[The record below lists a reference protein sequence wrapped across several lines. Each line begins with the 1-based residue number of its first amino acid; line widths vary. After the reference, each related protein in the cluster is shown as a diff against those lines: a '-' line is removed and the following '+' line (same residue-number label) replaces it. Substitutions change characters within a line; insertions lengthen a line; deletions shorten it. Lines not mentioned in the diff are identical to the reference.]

1 MEFMVNGKKK
11 ICSES
16 MTVSN
21 LLDLLGIRSELVV
34 VEKNLHIVD
43 RTDLGIETVRD
54 GDTIEIIRL
63 VAGG

>member
-1 MEFMVNGKKK
+1 MEIMVNGKKK
-11 ICSES
+11 FCNES

-54 GDTIEIIRL
+54 GDAIEIIRL